1 MTKLAH
7 TSETAIML
15 SFLVMNL
22 KRWLATLLFFFFQRA
37 KMLLNHSD
45 FCIARGKTT
54 VMRPSYA
61 A

>member
-37 KMLLNHSD
+37 IMLLNQSD
-45 FCIARGKTT
+45 FCIARGEIPI
-54 VMRPSYA
+54 MRPSDA